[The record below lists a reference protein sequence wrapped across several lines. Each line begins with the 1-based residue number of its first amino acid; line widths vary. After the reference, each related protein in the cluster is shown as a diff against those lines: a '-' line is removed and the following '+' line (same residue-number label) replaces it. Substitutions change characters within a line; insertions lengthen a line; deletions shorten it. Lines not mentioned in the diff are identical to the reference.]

1 MASPEYPAFEVIKF
15 FVGTDGEEHLIGEI
29 IVAVTPTQ
37 EQELTTYEKLGF
49 VRFIGWSKP
58 DREHEEA

>member
-1 MASPEYPAFEVIKF
+1 MSSPEYPAYEVIKF
-15 FVGTDGEEHLIGEI
+15 FVGTDDEEHLIGEI

-37 EQELTTYEKLGF
+37 EQQLTGLEREGY

-58 DREHEEA
+58 DRKQEEV